1 MTNPISDVATRVIL
15 AAVTV
20 ALLVAGGYW
29 WGASIT
35 TNHWQLKWS
44 ERDAAD
50 RQSQIDFTADQR
62 RIELK
67 RQADLDA
74 IQKKADAE
82 MATAQ
87 RNAANARAQSQRL
100 QLGIDNALA
109 QLRSGGADTASL
121 AERQAKDKTGLL
133 LAELY
138 REIDAAAGDYAA
150 EADDSFIRGKQC
162 EASYDALRSKQA
174 AK

>member
-1 MTNPISDVATRVIL
+1 MTNPLSDVATRTIL
-15 AAVTV
+15 ALVTV
-20 ALLVAGGYW
+20 ALLAGSGYW
-29 WGASIT
+29 FGSSSANRS
-35 TNHWQLKWS
+35 WQLKWS

-50 RQSQIDFTADQR
+50 LQSQQQFTADQR

-109 QLRSGGADTASL
+109 QLRAGGADTTSL
-121 AERQAKDKTGLL
+121 ADRQAKDKTGLL

-150 EADDSFIRGKQC
+150 EADDAFIRGKQC